1 MSSLFS
7 KALLYL
13 GLVDDDTSVAQ
24 DDSEFGQ
31 GQRGDSDA
39 RRVRPV
45 EPEGRRVEPPLTT
58 SRTSSFRGETMAGVR
73 TIRPSAQTDI
83 LVLEEFA
90 DARILADR
98 VRDNIPVVV
107 DLRRADTELGRR
119 VIDFSSGLIYALDGK
134 MKKVGDALVLVTPRG
149 VDISRDEKDRLA
161 RLGAYEY
168 DFDA

>member
-13 GLVDDDTSVAQ
+13 GLVDDETPMDAAEQ
-24 DDSEFGQ
+24 DFPAN
-31 GQRGDSDA
+31 QREDP

-45 EPEGRRVEPPLTT
+45 APEGRRVEPPAAT
-58 SRTSSFRGETMAGVR
+58 SRTAPPRGETLAGVR
-73 TIRPSAQTDI
+73 TIRPAAQTDI

-107 DLRRADTELGRR
+107 DLRRADLELGRR
-119 VIDFSSGLIYALDGK
+119 VVDFASGLIYALDGK

-149 VDISRDEKDRLA
+149 IDLSRDEKERLA

-168 DFDA
+168 GFDV